1 MANITRIYY
10 NKLVRDNIPDIIRAK
25 RQECGIRTVTD
36 IQEYQQ
42 ELFKKI
48 EEEGKSL
55 SMVRTKEEFLEE
67 CSDLLMVLDSIIEQL
82 GITGEELREAR
93 KENRMRKGA
102 YKKQQFLQWSADV
115 DYETDE
121 TPQGIPL

>member
-1 MANITRIYY
+1 MTTITRIYY
-10 NKLVRDNIPDIIRAK
+10 NKLVRDNIPDIIHAK
-25 RQECGIRTVTD
+25 RQECGTRKITD
-36 IQEYQQ
+36 VQEFQQ

-55 SMVRTKEEFLEE
+55 SMVRTREEFLEE

-93 KENRMRKGA
+93 KQNRMRKGA

-115 DYETDE
+115 EYETDE
-121 TPQGIPL
+121 TPQGIPI